1 MNIASMCGHKSRPG
15 AWLIVST
22 LILFIST
29 PHAHAELKLPTVLGD
44 HMVLQR
50 DAPVPVWGIADP
62 GQTVTVRFA
71 DQVKE
76 TTADAEGRWRVDLD
90 AMPANSSPGVLRVES
105 DEQSIERADILVGE
119 VWLCSGQ
126 SNMQMGL
133 ARAADGEAEV
143 ARAGDPLLRLMRV
156 ENHVVPRG
164 EDIVGEWAHCS
175 PESAERFSAAGY
187 YFGLELR
194 RELDVP
200 VGLIVSA
207 WGATGG
213 EAWLPIEAIRDV
225 PDFASVIERDRQRD
239 AERPK
244 LEAEYEAAVERWRVE
259 RDAAEKTGQPLPSP
273 PRLPMALR
281 PQSRA
286 GSLYDAMIFP
296 LAPFAMRGCVWY
308 QGEANVGQGERY
320 HTLLT
325 LLIDSWRQTWGQG
338 HFYFGIVQLP
348 NYRPIAQEPGDSD
361 WARLREAQR
370 LTAERVADTG
380 LAVTIDIGDADEG
393 HPKNKRGVGERL
405 ARLVLIDVYGKPGAA
420 HGPVLRDATFTDGSA
435 VLTFADGPGEMQAVD
450 DSAIGSF
457 AIAGNDRVW
466 HWAKTEVTGPR
477 RLRVWSPGVAE
488 PVAVRYAWSDNPP
501 SPNLTDDSGVP
512 ASPFCTDDWPALH
525 E

>member
-1 MNIASMCGHKSRPG
+1 MGMNTIRGLKSHTG
-15 AWLIVST
+15 TWSIISVL
-22 LILFIST
+22 LLFLFTSL
-29 PHAHAELKLPTVLGD
+29 AHAELCLPTVLGD
-44 HMVLQR
+44 HMVFQR
-50 DAPVPVWGIADP
+50 DAPVPVWGVADP
-62 GQTVTVRFA
+62 GQSVTVRFA

-76 TTADAEGRWRVDLD
+76 TIADNDGRWRVNLD
-90 AMPANSSPGVLRVES
+90 PMPAEASPRVLQVES
-105 DEQSIERADILVGE
+105 DGQTIERRDILVGE

-164 EDIVGEWAHCS
+164 EDIVGEWAACS

-213 EAWLPIEAIRDV
+213 ESWLPIEAIRDV
-225 PDFASVIERDRQRD
+225 PDFASVIERDRERD
-239 AERPK
+239 AQRPQ
-244 LEAEYEAAVERWRVE
+244 LEAEHEAAVERWRAE
-259 RDAAEKTGQPLPSP
+259 RDAAEKAGKALPSP

-286 GSLYDAMIFP
+286 GSLYDSMILP
-296 LAPFAMRGCVWY
+296 LAPFAMRGSIWY

-320 HTLLT
+320 HTLMT
-325 LLIDSWRQTWGQG
+325 LLIDSWRHAWGQEQ
-338 HFYFGIVQLP
+338 FYFGIVQLP
-348 NYRPIAQEPGDSD
+348 NYRAIAQEPGDSA

-370 LTAERVADTG
+370 LTAERVIDTG
-380 LAVTIDIGDADEG
+380 LAVTIDIGDADDG

-405 ARLVLIDVYGKPGAA
+405 ARWALADVYGLPVAG
-420 HGPVLRDATFTDGSA
+420 HGPVLQDVSFENGATII
-435 VLTFADGPGEMQAVD
+435 TFEDGPGELKSTD
-450 DSAIGSF
+450 DQPIGSF
-457 AIAGNDRVW
+457 AIAGPDRRW
-466 HWAKTEVTGPR
+466 HWARVEIIRPR
-477 RLRVWSPGVAE
+477 TARVWSEQVPN

-501 SPNLTDDSGVP
+501 APNLTDGSGLP
-512 ASPFCTDDWPALH
+512 ASPFRTDDWPAQ
-525 E
+525 